1 MPLQK
6 IFFLIYA
13 LICFTASAQGLSDKD
28 VQITELADNIH
39 VLMAVGGNIAVS
51 SGSDGLFII
60 DDSMPPLAE
69 KIEAALRTIRDEPVR
84 MVFNTHWHFDHT
96 GGNRHFGEQGAL
108 IVAHDNVRER
118 MSTKQFSFNMKSLPS
133 PKTALPVVT
142 FDQGISFHLNGDTIR
157 ALHIANGHTDGDAVL
172 FFEGANIVHTGDLF
186 TNRQYPFIDLSGGGS
201 AQGMLAAVDTLIPM
215 LNEDTIIIPGHGPIA
230 TLEDVQTYRSMLY
243 TVINRIQ
250 LLIDEGKT
258 ADEVIAL
265 RPSVNFDATWAWS
278 FLPAERWNRL
288 IYDSL
293 IADTPVKEAD

>member
-1 MPLQK
+1 
-6 IFFLIYA
+6 
-13 LICFTASAQGLSDKD
+13 
-28 VQITELADNIH
+28 
-39 VLMAVGGNIAVS
+39 
-51 SGSDGLFII
+51 
-60 DDSMPPLAE
+60 
-69 KIEAALRTIRDEPVR
+69 

-243 TVINRIQ
+243 TVISRIQ

-265 RPSVNFDATWAWS
+265 QPSVNFDAAWAWS

-293 IADTPVKEAD
+293 VADTPDKEQD